1 MPTRDSLNASLGAV
15 LVLALASIPMFGQS
29 DNAQISGF
37 VRDATDAVV
46 PGAVIEITNETTQLT
61 RQVET
66 NENGYFVALAL
77 PPGYYT
83 IAAESEG
90 FKRTVSSQNKLD
102 ASINMQVDLR
112 LELGEVT
119 ESIEV
124 VSQAVQ
130 LQSETAT
137 VGRLVE
143 ETQIKNIVL
152 NGRNPLFLALLK
164 PGVTS
169 RANIGSFSF
178 GLTSGSL
185 SINGSR
191 RQDNIISF
199 DGAVN
204 MRTRSNGTSI
214 GTADLETV
222 QEIQIMTANYNAE
235 FGRGM
240 AGQIRFV
247 TKSGGSDFHGSAY
260 EYFRNNALDANTWS
274 RNRANQPRVAEKFNQ
289 FGYVLSGPL
298 AMKKSQ
304 RANAKTF
311 WLWSQE
317 WVVRRRERT
326 SIITVPS
333 LAMRNGDF
341 SELLSPGNTF
351 FGRVREV
358 IDPET
363 GSPFANN
370 LIPQP
375 RMSTNGRGFLA
386 AYPDPVPGFIQG
398 TNNFIQTRPQPAD
411 QRKDTISVDHN
422 PSENHNFRFRL
433 QNYNYFEPE
442 AFRGGTDR
450 AVRTIDR
457 PNRTYTLNHIWTVG
471 PRLINELLASVSY
484 DTVYLEVPVTS
495 RLDRGTYGIN
505 YPYIY
510 PERKEIPIKIPT
522 INIQN
527 MGRVDGGPYP
537 AFSSGPI
544 YQLSNN
550 ITRIVGNH
558 SLKFGGRFE
567 RAGQND
573 FDQINVAG
581 VPGGT
586 NNQNG
591 RFVFDDRRLGAAS
604 TGIAVANAALGLFST
619 YAEIG
624 QRAYT
629 PYRSIMGEFFVQ
641 DSWKATSR
649 LRLEFGVR
657 YSIMTPY
664 FYSLWRNMA
673 VFDPS
678 SYDQSRAAVL
688 DPATGNVLSGDR
700 YNGVR
705 IPGEGWP
712 DAARGRVAI
721 ADSGE
726 FDHLF
731 TGGTKYWGQ
740 VQTKEFQPRFGM
752 AYRINDRTVVRTGL
766 GRYLARPGVADNVF
780 LGGNPPF
787 QPMVSVSTGL
797 ADNPGAGEA
806 TGFPQFFMT
815 QDPVYRIPS
824 SYMWNI
830 TFQRELGFNTLV
842 EAGYVGRTATHM
854 ERVRDIN
861 QLPVGT
867 LQKPENA
874 GLNPNFLRPYKGFAN
889 IILGENASRS
899 EYHGLQLNLT
909 RRFSQGLSFGAAY
922 TYSSSQDNADNRRD
936 RIWNSAD
943 DSAFWGPADYDT
955 QNALV
960 FNWVYEL
967 PFFRNSSSRALSALM
982 GGWTVSGVGQ
992 YQTGFPTTIGRNSD
1006 YAGIGDSSFQPWE
1019 VSGDPS
1025 LPRGERGFSQGGSD
1039 DIYYFRTTTSD
1050 GSPIFSAPAPGTF
1063 SRTQHRNQYIRHPS
1077 RQSWNL
1083 GIFKDFAVAEG
1094 QTVSLRCEMFN
1105 FPNHPN
1111 FSNVGTN
1118 PVSATFGKVTSK
1130 TSNRNLQL
1138 SLRYSF

>member
-1 MPTRDSLNASLGAV
+1 MNLNIIVRSLTSLLLLGL
-15 LVLALASIPMFGQS
+15 LVPGMFGQA
-29 DNAQISGF
+29 DTAQISGF
-37 VRDATDAVV
+37 VRDSTDAVI
-46 PGAVIEITNETTQLT
+46 PGATVTITNEATQLA
-61 RQVET
+61 RQVQT
-66 NENGYFVALAL
+66 NESGYFAALAL

-83 IAAESEG
+83 VTAESEG
-90 FKRTVSSQNKLD
+90 FKRTLSTQNKLD
-102 ASINMQVDLR
+102 SNISMQVDLQ

-124 VSQAVQ
+124 VSQAIQ

-143 ETQIKNIVL
+143 EKQIKSIVL

-169 RANIGSFSF
+169 NSSIGRFSF
-178 GLTSGSL
+178 GLTSGGM

-191 RQDNIISF
+191 SQDNIISF

-222 QEIQIMTANYNAE
+222 QEIQVLTANYNAE
-235 FGRGM
+235 YGRGM

-247 TKSGGSDFHGSAY
+247 TKSGASDFHGSVY

-274 RNRANQPRVAEKFNQ
+274 RNRANQERQAERFNQ
-289 FGYVLSGPL
+289 FGYVLSGPVVL
-298 AMKKSQ
+298 PGFNRSRNKM
-304 RANAKTF
+304 F

-317 WVVRRRERT
+317 WVERRRERT
-326 SIITVPS
+326 SIITVPT
-333 LAMRNGDF
+333 LPMRNGDF
-341 SELLSPGNTF
+341 SELLSSDNSL
-351 FGRVREV
+351 FGRRREIV
-358 IDPET
+358 NPDT
-363 GSPFANN
+363 GTAFVNNMIPMASMSP
-370 LIPQP
+370 
-375 RMSTNGRGFLA
+375 NGRGFLA
-386 AYPDPVPGFIQG
+386 AYPDPVAGFLQG
-398 TNNFIQTRPQPAD
+398 TNNFIQTRPQPAS
-411 QRKDTISVDHN
+411 QRKDTLSIDYNLSDKQN
-422 PSENHNFRFRL
+422 LRFRW

-450 AVRTIDR
+450 AIRTIDR
-457 PNRTYTLNHIWTVG
+457 PNATYTLNYIWTVS
-471 PRLINELLASVSY
+471 PRLINEFLASVSY
-484 DTVYLEVPVTS
+484 DTVYLEVPITS
-495 RLDRGTYGIN
+495 RLDRNTYGIN

-522 INIQN
+522 IQIQN

-550 ITRIVGNH
+550 ITRLIGNH

-573 FDQINVAG
+573 FDQINVSG

-591 RFVFDDRRLGAAS
+591 RFVFNDSRLGAPS
-604 TGIAVANAALGLFST
+604 SGVAVANAALGLFTT

-629 PYRSIMGEFFVQ
+629 PYRSEMGEFFLQ
-641 DSWKATSR
+641 DSWKATSN
-649 LRLEFGVR
+649 LRIEMGIR

-673 VFDPS
+673 VFDPD
-678 SYDQSRAAVL
+678 SYSAAQAAVL
-688 DPATGNVLSGDR
+688 DPATGNVISGDR

-705 IPGEGWP
+705 IPGKGWT
-712 DAARGRVAI
+712 DAAYGRVGI
-721 ADSGE
+721 ADTGE

-731 TGGTKYWGQ
+731 TGGNKYWGK
-740 VQTKEFQPRFGM
+740 VSTTEFQPRFGA
-752 AYRINDRTVVRTGL
+752 AYKINDRSVIRTGL

-787 QPMVSVSTGL
+787 QPMVSVSTGS

-830 TFQRELGFNTLV
+830 TFQQEVGFNTLLEV
-842 EAGYVGRTATHM
+842 GYVGRTATHM
-854 ERVRDIN
+854 ERSRDIN

-867 LQKPENA
+867 LQRPENS
-874 GLNPNFLRPYKGFAN
+874 GLNPNYLRPYKGFAN
-889 IILGENASRS
+889 IVLGENASRS
-899 EYHGLQLNLT
+899 EYNGLQFNLT
-909 RRFSQGLSFGAAY
+909 RRFSDGLSFGVAY
-922 TYSSSQDNADNRRD
+922 TYQSSNDNADHRRD
-936 RIWNSAD
+936 QVW
-943 DSAFWGPADYDT
+943 DSYNDANFWGPSDYDIG
-955 QNALV
+955 NALV
-960 FNWVYEL
+960 VNWVYEI
-967 PFFRNSSSRALSALM
+967 PFLRNSSNSIMKGLV
-982 GGWTVSGVGQ
+982 GGWTVSGVMQ
-992 YQTGFPTTIGRNSD
+992 YQTGRPRTIGRNSD
-1006 YAGIGDSSFQPWE
+1006 YAGIGTGTFQPWE
-1019 VSGDPS
+1019 VSGDPI
-1025 LPRGERGFSQGGSD
+1025 LPRGERGFSQGRSD
-1039 DIYYFRTTTSD
+1039 SIYYFRTTASD
-1050 GSPIFSAPAPGTF
+1050 GSDLFSQPRAGTF
-1063 SRTQHRNQYIRHPS
+1063 STTQNRNQYIREPS
-1077 RQSWNL
+1077 TQSWNL
-1083 GIFKDFAVAEG
+1083 GIFKDFVVTEG

-1111 FSNVGTN
+1111 FGRVGTN
-1118 PVSATFGKVTSK
+1118 PTSSTFGKVTSK
-1130 TSNRNLQL
+1130 SSNRNLQL

>member
-1 MPTRDSLNASLGAV
+1 MNHTKRIVWLAVVAFVAVGASSL
-15 LVLALASIPMFGQS
+15 FGQA
-29 DNAQISGF
+29 DTAQISGF
-37 VRDATDAVV
+37 VRDATESVI
-46 PGAVIEITNETTQLT
+46 PGAAVTITNEATQLT
-61 RQVET
+61 REVET
-66 NENGYFVALAL
+66 NESGYYVALAL

-83 IAAESEG
+83 VAAEAEG
-90 FKRTVSSQNKLD
+90 FKRTLRTQNKLD
-102 ASINMQVDLR
+102 SNIAMQVDLQ
-112 LELGEVT
+112 LQLGEVT

-124 VSQAVQ
+124 AAEAIQ

-169 RANIGSFSF
+169 RSSIGGFSF
-178 GLTSGSL
+178 GLTSGNL

-191 RQDNIISF
+191 RQDNIVSF

-222 QEIQIMTANYNAE
+222 QEIQVLTANYNAE
-235 FGRGM
+235 YGRGM

-247 TKSGGSDFHGSAY
+247 TKSGSSEFHGSLY

-274 RNRANQPRVAEKFNQ
+274 RNRAGQERQAERFNQ
-289 FGYVLSGPL
+289 FGYVLSGPVVL
-298 AMKKSQ
+298 GRFNRNRNKM
-304 RANAKTF
+304 F

-317 WVVRRRERT
+317 WVTRRRERT

-333 LAMRNGDF
+333 LPMRSGDF
-341 SELLSPGNTF
+341 SELLSADNTF
-351 FGRVREV
+351 FGRVRNV
-358 IDPET
+358 IDPDT
-363 GSPFANN
+363 GEPFANN
-370 LIPQP
+370 LIP
-375 RMSTNGRGFLA
+375 RARLSRNGSGFLA
-386 AYPDPVPGFIQG
+386 AYPDPVPGFLQG

-411 QRKDTISVDHN
+411 QRKDTISIDYN
-422 PSENHNFRFRL
+422 MAPNQNLRFRL

-450 AVRTIDR
+450 ATRTIDR
-457 PNRTYTLNHIWTVG
+457 PNRTYTANHIWTVS
-471 PRLINELLASVSY
+471 PTLINEFLASISY
-484 DTVYLEVPVTS
+484 DRVYLEVPVTS
-495 RLDRGTYGIN
+495 RLDRGTYGID

-544 YQLSNN
+544 YQISNN
-550 ITRIVGNH
+550 LTKIVGNH
-558 SLKFGGRFE
+558 SIKFGGRFE

-591 RFVFDDRRLGAAS
+591 RFVFDDRRLGTPS
-604 TGIAVANAALGLFST
+604 TGVAVANAALGLFST

-629 PYRSIMGEFFVQ
+629 PYRGIMGEFFVQ
-641 DSWKATSR
+641 DSWKATPD
-649 LRLEFGVR
+649 LRIELGVR
-657 YSIMTPY
+657 YSVMTPY

-673 VFDPS
+673 VFDPD
-678 SYDQSRAAVL
+678 SYDPSRAAVM
-688 DPATGNVLSGDR
+688 DPRTGNVISGDR

-705 IPGEGWP
+705 IPGKGWP
-712 DAARGRVAI
+712 DAALGRVAI

-731 TGGTKYWGQ
+731 TGGPKYWGQ
-740 VQTKEFQPRFGM
+740 VQTKEFQPRFGI
-752 AYRINDRTVVRTGL
+752 AYKLSDRDVLRAGL

-787 QPMVSVSTGL
+787 QPMVSVSAGL

-815 QDPVYRIPS
+815 QDPVYRIPA

-830 TFQRELGFNTLV
+830 SFQREVGFKTLLEV
-842 EAGYVGRTATHM
+842 GYVGRTATHM

-861 QLPVGT
+861 QLPLGT
-867 LQKPENA
+867 LLRPELD
-874 GLNPNFLRPYKGFAN
+874 GVNPNYLRQYKGFAN
-889 IILGENASRS
+889 IILGENAARS
-899 EYHGLQLNLT
+899 EYNGLQFNLT
-909 RRFSQGLSFGAAY
+909 RRFSDGLSFGAAY
-922 TYSSSQDNADNRRD
+922 TYSSSWDNADNRRD

-943 DSAFWGPADYDT
+943 DTNFWGPADYDVRH
-955 QNALV
+955 ALV
-960 FNWVYEL
+960 VNWVYEVPL
-967 PFFRNSSSRALSALM
+967 MRNSSNRVAKAVV
-982 GGWTVSGVGQ
+982 GGWTVSGVMQ
-992 YQTGFPTTIGRNSD
+992 YQTGFPRTVGRNSD
-1006 YAGIGDSSFQPWE
+1006 YAGIGDNSFQPWE
-1019 VSGDPS
+1019 VGGDPT
-1025 LPRGERGFSQGGSD
+1025 LPRGERGFSQGRGDSV
-1039 DIYYFRTTTSD
+1039 YFFQTTDSGGNPLFT
-1050 GSPIFSAPAPGTF
+1050 APAAGTF
-1063 SRTQHRNQYIRHPS
+1063 ARTQHRNQYIRQPNRH
-1077 RQSWNL
+1077 SWNL
-1083 GIFKDFAVAEG
+1083 GIFKDFAVTEG
-1094 QTVSLRCEMFN
+1094 QTVTLRCEMFN

-1111 FSNVGTN
+1111 FSSVNTN
-1118 PVSATFGKVTSK
+1118 PVSAAFGKVTSK

>member
-1 MPTRDSLNASLGAV
+1 MNAIKKTGWLTAV
-15 LVLALASIPMFGQS
+15 ALLATAATHLFGQA
-29 DNAQISGF
+29 DTTQISGF
-37 VRDATDAVV
+37 VRDATESVI
-46 PGAVIEITNETTQLT
+46 PGAAVTITNEATQLT
-61 RQVET
+61 REVQT
-66 NENGYFVALAL
+66 NESGYYVALAL

-83 IAAESEG
+83 VAAESEG
-90 FKRTVSSQNKLD
+90 FKRTLRTQNKLD
-102 ASINMQVDLR
+102 SNIAMQVDLR

-124 VSQAVQ
+124 AAEAIQ

-169 RANIGSFSF
+169 RSSIGGFSF

-222 QEIQIMTANYNAE
+222 QEIQILTANYNAE
-235 FGRGM
+235 YGRGM

-247 TKSGGSDFHGSAY
+247 TKSGSSEFHGSLY

-274 RNRANQPRVAEKFNQ
+274 RNRAGQERQAERFNQ
-289 FGYVLSGPL
+289 FGYVLSGPVVL
-298 AMKKSQ
+298 GRFNRNRNKM
-304 RANAKTF
+304 F

-317 WVVRRRERT
+317 WVTRRRERT

-333 LAMRNGDF
+333 LPMRNGDF
-341 SELLSPGNTF
+341 SELLSPDNTF
-351 FGRVREV
+351 FGRVRNV
-358 IDPET
+358 IDPDSGE
-363 GSPFANN
+363 PFANN
-370 LIPQP
+370 IVPQA
-375 RMSTNGRGFLA
+375 RLSRNGRGFLA
-386 AYPDPVPGFIQG
+386 AYPDPVPGFLQG

-411 QRKDTISVDHN
+411 QRKDTVSIDYNMAHN
-422 PSENHNFRFRL
+422 QNLRFRL

-450 AVRTIDR
+450 ATRTIDR
-457 PNRTYTLNHIWTVG
+457 PNRTYTANHIWTVS
-471 PRLINELLASVSY
+471 PTLINEFLASISY
-484 DTVYLEVPVTS
+484 DRVYLEVPVTS
-495 RLDRGTYGIN
+495 RLDRGTYGID

-544 YQLSNN
+544 YQISNN
-550 ITRIVGNH
+550 ITKIVGNH
-558 SLKFGGRFE
+558 SIKFGGRFE

-573 FDQINVAG
+573 FDQINVSG

-591 RFVFDDRRLGAAS
+591 RFVFDDRRLGAPS
-604 TGIAVANAALGLFST
+604 TGVAVANAAVGLFST

-629 PYRSIMGEFFVQ
+629 PYRGIMGEFFVQ
-641 DSWKATSR
+641 DSWKPTPD
-649 LRLEFGVR
+649 LRIELGVR
-657 YSIMTPY
+657 YSVMTPY

-673 VFDPS
+673 VFDPA
-678 SYDQSRAAVL
+678 SYDPSRAAVM
-688 DPATGNVLSGDR
+688 DPQTGNVIGGDR

-705 IPGEGWP
+705 IPGKGWP
-712 DAARGRVAI
+712 EAAFGRVAI

-740 VQTKEFQPRFGM
+740 VQTREFQPRIGI
-752 AYRINDRTVVRTGL
+752 AYKISDRSVVRAGL

-787 QPMVSVSTGL
+787 QPMVSVSAGL

-815 QDPVYRIPS
+815 QDPVYRIPA

-830 TFQRELGFNTLV
+830 SFQREVGFKTLLEV
-842 EAGYVGRTATHM
+842 GYVGRTATHM

-861 QLPVGT
+861 QLPLGT
-867 LQKPENA
+867 LLRPELD
-874 GLNPNFLRPYKGFAN
+874 GVNPNYLRQYKGFAN
-889 IILGENASRS
+889 IILGENAARS
-899 EYHGLQLNLT
+899 EYNGLQFNLT
-909 RRFSQGLSFGAAY
+909 RRFSDGLSFGAAY
-922 TYSSSQDNADNRRD
+922 TYSSSWDNADNRRD

-943 DSAFWGPADYDT
+943 DTNFWGPADYDVRH
-955 QNALV
+955 ALV
-960 FNWVYEL
+960 LNWVYEVPL
-967 PFFRNSSSRALSALM
+967 MRNSANRVAKAVV
-982 GGWTVSGVGQ
+982 GGWTVSGVMQ
-992 YQTGFPTTIGRNSD
+992 YQTGFPRTVGRNSD
-1006 YAGIGDSSFQPWE
+1006 YAGIGDNSFQPWE
-1019 VSGDPS
+1019 VGGDPK
-1025 LPRGERGFSQGGSD
+1025 LPRSQRGFSQGRGD
-1039 DIYYFRTTTSD
+1039 DVYFFRTTTSGGD
-1050 GSPIFSAPAPGTF
+1050 RLFNAPAAGTF
-1063 SRTQHRNQYIRHPS
+1063 SQTQHRNQYIRQPN

-1083 GIFKDFAVAEG
+1083 GIFKDFSVSEG
-1094 QTVSLRCEMFN
+1094 QTVTLRCEMFN

-1111 FSNVGTN
+1111 FSSVNTN